1 MGTAVGRQTVVEL
14 SRNPGLPA
22 LDRPVGIPD
31 SYEAH
36 VKLMF
41 DLADQAAALRNR
53 LGSSP

>member
-1 MGTAVGRQTVVEL
+1 MRAVERRIQL
-14 SRNPGLPA
+14 SEHSDTELPA

-36 VKLMF
+36 VTLMF